1 MRSPEDSSGFEF
13 RASDELSAGYRYTTP
28 QPTVGDGL
36 KSPNIKCERITHAR
50 PLFRFCVV
58 VHRRAGVYRVK
69 SAECP
74 TSVKDNRVSDGTAC
88 NVELR
93 QGGVAADEE
102 SVPDAW
108 TDLAQ
113 GDTQLR
119 ETGQFRWLVHGWSVA
134 QCAVSLKVS
143 PRN

>member
-1 MRSPEDSSGFEF
+1 MLSPEDSSGFEF

-58 VHRRAGVYRVK
+58 VPRRAGVYRVK

-74 TSVKDNRVSDGTAC
+74 TNVKEVMTLLVNSKTLWKAIVPPTLEGQRDRGC
-88 NVELR
+88 WVE
-93 QGGVAADEE
+93 
-102 SVPDAW
+102 PC
-108 TDLAQ
+108 T
-113 GDTQLR
+113 
-119 ETGQFRWLVHGWSVA
+119 
-134 QCAVSLKVS
+134 
-143 PRN
+143 PRLLEIQRP